1 MTYSTHRG
9 YPHDG
14 DGEALSY
21 DRLEQPW
28 RDWARIARNFVYQLD
43 DHQDREDLMHNII
56 VRLAEVAEEYRQKGK
71 PLTKWGSIK
80 VAQYTRLRFYHQK
93 KRWKRVFT
101 ISLNSPV
108 RDDDGNETELINTLA
123 DQKRVD
129 LDALID
135 AKSHYLKSPERVK
148 QAIRKLLRGDGD
160 GHRLSGYDWKLI
172 REFRAEFASLRQG

>member
-1 MTYSTHRG
+1 MTYSTQRLT
-9 YPHDG
+9 PDS
-14 DGEALSY
+14 EALSY

-28 RDWARIARNFVYQLD
+28 RDWAKIARNFAYQVKE
-43 DHQDREDLMHNII
+43 QDREDLMHDII

-93 KRWKRVFT
+93 KRWRRVSAV
-101 ISLNSPV
+101 SLNSII
-108 RDDDGNETELINTLA
+108 RDEDGNETELINTLS

-172 REFRAEFASLRQG
+172 REFRAEFASKT

>member
-1 MTYSTHRG
+1 MTYSTHRLI
-9 YPHDG
+9 PDDEHS
-14 DGEALSY
+14 EALSY

-28 RDWARIARNFVYQLD
+28 RDWARIARNFTYQLD
-43 DHQDREDLMHNII
+43 NYQDREDLMHNIL

-80 VAQYTRLRFYHQK
+80 IAQYTRLRFYDQK

-101 ISLNSPV
+101 VSLNSTV
-108 RDDDGNETELINTLA
+108 KDDDGNETELIQTLI

-135 AKSHYLKSPERVK
+135 AKRHYLKSPERVK

-172 REFRAEFASLRQG
+172 REFRRKFASKT